1 MYEIIGRWKNCW
13 GVAIGS
19 VSTDCKDDFVE
30 MTEVEEGFLVA
41 IVGVIIC
48 TSRVV
53 KMKEDLHLGN
63 SPYFLLK
70 KELLL
75 TVMSSTEE
83 KRFFKTQVFDC

>member
-1 MYEIIGRWKNCW
+1 
-13 GVAIGS
+13 
-19 VSTDCKDDFVE
+19 
-30 MTEVEEGFLVA
+30 MTKIEEGFFVA
-41 IVGVIIC
+41 IVGGIIC

-75 TVMSSTEE
+75 TVMSSTERE
-83 KRFFKTQVFDC
+83 ALL